1 MDRSRGAGRAA
12 ARAAEGAGDE
22 RPHGGTDRSRR
33 PTLRRAVVLGGGFAG
48 MLTASVLARH
58 AEQVVVLDR
67 DRLPAGPV
75 ARAGL
80 PQARHGH
87 LLMASGAASL
97 EALLP
102 GLTDALTA
110 AGARRLALPGDL
122 VTLTPHGW
130 LPRIGEA
137 SHGWCLSRDLLDWIV
152 RARVLADPAI
162 ELHQGVHGE
171 GLVGEARRVTGVRL
185 RGGAWPDGHELA
197 ADLVVDATG
206 RGSRA
211 PDWLAGLGLPEVAQE
226 RVDCGL
232 VYATLLVRAPD
243 GAAAFPSVSIRS
255 GPGAGPDRA
264 GVIFPIEDG
273 RWLVTLS
280 ATRGAEAPRDE
291 AEFHAFARALP
302 HPLIADLLPLCEP
315 LDRVRRYGNT
325 ADRRRRYD
333 RLRRWP
339 AGFAVVGDAVAHTNP
354 AYGHGLSV
362 AAAGVLELARA
373 LERRGADDGR
383 VTGEVQRAV
392 HRATRAAWSLATGQ
406 DVLYPEVA
414 GARPTRGD
422 RTRARLGERLQAV
435 AVRADGT
442 GGDADAVLG
451 TLVRLGTLEGRPA
464 DLARP
469 AAVRALLRG
478 PAPEVLPGREP
489 PLTEGELALLG
500 ESAGRLRD
508 GARGRAV

>member
-1 MDRSRGAGRAA
+1 MDRSRGA
-12 ARAAEGAGDE
+12 EGAVEGAADE
-22 RPHGGTDRSRR
+22 HANRGTDRSRR
-33 PTLRRAVVLGGGFAG
+33 PAVRRAVVLGGGFAG
-48 MLTASVLARH
+48 MLAASVLARH
-58 AEQVVVLDR
+58 AEKVVVVDR
-67 DRLPAGPV
+67 DRLPAGPT

-102 GLTDALTA
+102 GLTDSLTA

-130 LPRIGEA
+130 LPRTGEA

-152 RARVLADPAI
+152 RVRVLADPAI
-162 ELHQGVHGE
+162 ELLQGVHAE
-171 GLVGEARRVTGVRL
+171 GLVGDARRVTGVRV
-185 RGGAWPDGHELA
+185 RGGAWPDGRELP

-232 VYATLLVRAPD
+232 VYATLLVRAPEE
-243 GAAAFPSVSIRS
+243 AARFPSVSIRS
-255 GPGAGPDRA
+255 GPGGGPDRA
-264 GVIFPIEDG
+264 GVVFPIEDG

-291 AEFHAFARALP
+291 AGFHAFARALP

-315 LDRVRRYGNT
+315 LDQVRRYGNT

-362 AAAGVLELARA
+362 AAAGVLALARA

-392 HRATRAAWSLATGQ
+392 HRTTRAAWSLATGQ
-406 DVLYPEVA
+406 DVLYPDVA
-414 GARPTRGD
+414 GSRPTRGD

-478 PAPEVLPGREP
+478 PSAEVLPGREP
-489 PLTEGELALLG
+489 PLTEGELALLRG
-500 ESAGRLRD
+500 GGRRLFEWAG
-508 GARGRAV
+508 GRAV

>member
-1 MDRSRGAGRAA
+1 MDRSRGAGSAA

-22 RPHGGTDRSRR
+22 RPHRGTDRSRR

-362 AAAGVLELARA
+362 AAAGVLALARA
-373 LERRGADDGR
+373 LERRGRRTRHRGGTAGR
-383 VTGEVQRAV
+383 PPGHAGRLEPGHRPGRAV
-392 HRATRAAWSLATGQ
+392 PRGRRSPADPGR
-406 DVLYPEVA
+406 P
-414 GARPTRGD
+414 GARPAG
-422 RTRARLGERLQAV
+422 RAA
-435 AVRADGT
+435 
-442 GGDADAVLG
+442 
-451 TLVRLGTLEGRPA
+451 
-464 DLARP
+464 
-469 AAVRALLRG
+469 
-478 PAPEVLPGREP
+478 PGR
-489 PLTEGELALLG
+489 G
-500 ESAGRLRD
+500 
-508 GARGRAV
+508 GARGRHRGRRGRRARRARPAGNPGGTARGPGPARRGARAAARPGAGGASRP